1 MGWSYSL
8 KCSFFEVYQKDVFD
22 LSTAKAI
29 QISDTGD
36 RVNLRGLEVHAVN
49 SVEQVDE
56 LLIRAKKNRKV
67 GSTAMNARSSRSHFI
82 FQLLIEGT
90 HVSGRKCCGTL
101 SLVDLAGSENIES
114 LKNKKQVDECKE
126 ILSSLGALK
135 TALTRLR
142 EGKTPTF
149 RDSKL
154 THVLKNSLTAGSKV
168 LMFVN
173 VAPEKSCLQETKSSL
188 NFGKS
193 VNAIKLGSGK
203 SK

>member
-1 MGWSYSL
+1 
-8 KCSFFEVYQKDVFD
+8 
-22 LSTAKAI
+22 
-29 QISDTGD
+29 
-36 RVNLRGLEVHAVN
+36 
-49 SVEQVDE
+49 
-56 LLIRAKKNRKV
+56 
-67 GSTAMNARSSRSHFI
+67 
-82 FQLLIEGT
+82 
-90 HVSGRKCCGTL
+90 
-101 SLVDLAGSENIES
+101 VDLAGSENIES

-126 ILSSLGALK
+126 ILSSLGTLK

-193 VNAIKLGSGK
+193 VNAIKLGSERK